1 MIAPALC
8 LPLLEQFPAAR
19 RWVVAYS
26 GGLDSHALLHLCA
39 RLRELHPGVPPVVAL
54 HVNHGVQRQADAW
67 TAHCAG
73 VCGALGIPFFARGAD
88 LVPAD
93 AAQPSEDALRAAR
106 YRVFEQF
113 CASDDLLLLAHHRED
128 QAETVLLRLLRGAG
142 VAGLA
147 GMPRQRACGRARLCR
162 PLLETGRAQLR
173 AYAEAEG
180 LRWVE
185 DPSNHCP
192 DYDRNYLRLGVMPL
206 LAARWPGAVTSVARA
221 AHSLGQAA
229 AICAER
235 ADEDLRECAGSDRYG
250 QAFLA
255 LAPWRALGEARATSA
270 LRAWL
275 ARRGA
280 GWPDA
285 RTLAT
290 LEHEVIGARRD
301 AQPRLVLGAVVVRR
315 YRERVYALPAQSE
328 AGLPTGAA
336 IAPDVPLCL
345 PGAGRIV
352 LGSGRGGGVRPGHA
366 YRIGFGAPGWHCR
379 PAGRPRK
386 TLAQLAQEHGV
397 PPWLRSRLPLLYVDG
412 ELAAVADLCVCEGF
426 VAPPGS
432 ASLRLDWCP
441 G

>member
-73 VCGALGIPFFARGAD
+73 VCGALGIPFFARGAE

-192 DYDRNYLRLGVMPL
+192 DYDRNYLRLSVMPL
-206 LAARWPGAVTSVARA
+206 LAASSQLTSSSRRSEIGRA
-221 AHSLGQAA
+221 H
-229 AICAER
+229 
-235 ADEDLRECAGSDRYG
+235 
-250 QAFLA
+250 
-255 LAPWRALGEARATSA
+255 
-270 LRAWL
+270 
-275 ARRGA
+275 
-280 GWPDA
+280 
-285 RTLAT
+285 
-290 LEHEVIGARRD
+290 V
-301 AQPRLVLGAVVVRR
+301 
-315 YRERVYALPAQSE
+315 
-328 AGLPTGAA
+328 
-336 IAPDVPLCL
+336 
-345 PGAGRIV
+345 
-352 LGSGRGGGVRPGHA
+352 
-366 YRIGFGAPGWHCR
+366 
-379 PAGRPRK
+379 
-386 TLAQLAQEHGV
+386 
-397 PPWLRSRLPLLYVDG
+397 
-412 ELAAVADLCVCEGF
+412 
-426 VAPPGS
+426 
-432 ASLRLDWCP
+432 
-441 G
+441 